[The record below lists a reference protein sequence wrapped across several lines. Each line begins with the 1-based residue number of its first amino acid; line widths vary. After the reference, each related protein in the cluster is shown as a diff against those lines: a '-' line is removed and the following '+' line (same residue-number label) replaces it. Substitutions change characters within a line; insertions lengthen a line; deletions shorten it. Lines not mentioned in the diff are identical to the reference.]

1 VFAIRRGVGVLFIA
15 YGTLL
20 AVRSI
25 LDGSLPN
32 VLQLFIAL
40 FGVALIANLGRRF
53 LRDWTLVLA
62 GIAAYMLGSRYTQS
76 LEMPIHYM
84 PQIDAERV
92 LGLGS
97 VPSEWL
103 QAHLYHGHTGALE
116 VFALVM
122 YASHFFAV
130 VALGFYIWMRRMGPA
145 FKELMF
151 GIVAASL
158 IADVVFVLYP
168 TAPPWMAAEH
178 GLVHVHHILK
188 QTLLDLHMNGM
199 AGLIG
204 DSHRYNVVAAL
215 PSMHAAF
222 PVVALVVAVRF
233 GLPRWLVALQATQL
247 VGVWFAIVYLGDHYV
262 VDAVAGAAVALAG
275 VAIAHRLLSP
285 RAQRSETGPFT
296 RSKTMPV
303 WESAAIRVP
312 STAVPASTSTY
323 RATNRL
329 PSTE

>member
-1 VFAIRRGVGVLFIA
+1 MRRGLGVLFIA
-15 YGTLL
+15 YGILL
-20 AVRSI
+20 AVQSM

-32 VLQLFIAL
+32 VLQLLIAL
-40 FGVALIANLGRRF
+40 FGVALIANLGRVF

-62 GIAAYMLGSRYTQS
+62 GVAAYMLGARYTQG
-76 LEMPIHYM
+76 LDMPIHYT

-97 VPSEWL
+97 VPTEWL
-103 QAHLYHGHTGALE
+103 QAHLYHGRTGALE

-130 VALGFYIWMRRMGPA
+130 LALGFYIWIRRLGQA

-151 GIVAASL
+151 GLVAASL
-158 IADVVFVLYP
+158 IADIVFVLYP

-178 GLVHVHHILK
+178 GLLQVHHVLK
-188 QTLLDLHMNGM
+188 QSLLDLHLTGM
-199 AGLIG
+199 AAFIG

-222 PVVALVVAVRF
+222 PVVALVVAVRY
-233 GLPRWLVALQATQL
+233 GLPRWLIALQAAQL
-247 VGVWFAIVYLGDHYV
+247 IGVWFAVVYLGDHYL

-275 VAIAHRLLSP
+275 VAIAHRLLSRP
-285 RAQRSETGPFT
+285 AQRSETASRT
-296 RSKTMPV
+296 RSKTIPV
-303 WESAAIRVP
+303 LESAAIRVP
-312 STAVPASTSTY
+312 ATGVRASVKTY
-323 RATNRL
+323 SATNGL
-329 PSTE
+329 PSPE

>member
-1 VFAIRRGVGVLFIA
+1 MRRGLGVLFIA
-15 YGTLL
+15 YGILL
-20 AVRSI
+20 AVQSS

-32 VLQLFIAL
+32 VLQLVIAL
-40 FGVALIANLGRRF
+40 FGVALLANLGRVF

-62 GIAAYMLGSRYTQS
+62 GVAAYMLGARYTQT
-76 LEMPIHYM
+76 LDMPIHYT

-97 VPSEWL
+97 VPTEWL
-103 QAHLYHGHTGALE
+103 QARLYHGRTGALE
-116 VFALVM
+116 VFAVVM

-130 VALGFYIWMRRMGPA
+130 LALGFYIWIRRLGQA

-151 GIVAASL
+151 GLVAASL
-158 IADVVFVLYP
+158 IADIVFVLYP
-168 TAPPWMAAEH
+168 TAPPWMAADQ
-178 GLVHVHHILK
+178 GLLQVHHVLK
-188 QTLLDLHMNGM
+188 QSLLDLHLNGM

-222 PVVALVVAVRF
+222 PVVALVVAIRY
-233 GLPRWLVALQATQL
+233 GLPRWLIALQVFQL

-275 VAIAHRLLSP
+275 VAIAHRLLFG
-285 RAQRSETGPFT
+285 AQRREQPELTRTALPDRLAVQDGTAGP
-296 RSKTMPV
+296 
-303 WESAAIRVP
+303 
-312 STAVPASTSTY
+312 
-323 RATNRL
+323 
-329 PSTE
+329 